1 MKFTKTAIK
10 GIKATGKRYTIF
22 DDEFIGLAVRIGARG
37 GKVFYFVYRA
47 GKGRTAPLRWLK
59 LGKFPAMTV
68 EQARHMAKDKA
79 ALVTLGGDPALEI
92 RQSKITPLTETVLE
106 TFMAEFVE
114 PRLKPTTAV
123 SYRSLINIYLKP
135 ALGKLRIK
143 EVDFRHIAKLHH
155 SLRDKPYQANRAI
168 AVAGSFFSWA
178 AEMGYTGRD
187 KANPV
192 AGINKYKEHKR
203 QEFMTPEML
212 SLIGDTIDRMEK
224 TWHERQ
230 VSKERRS
237 GELVDSITPQSAAA
251 IRLLMF
257 TGARLGE
264 ILGLEWDKID
274 LEKGIA
280 RLSDSK
286 TGFKVLQLPAP
297 AVEVLRQLPQ
307 MDKYVFPSY
316 SASGHMGDL
325 RAAWVSVLRQAG
337 LKIWRLHDLRHAF
350 ASVMV
355 NSGASL
361 PVVGKILGHNNPSTT
376 ARYAHLEANPARQA
390 AEEAAAIISQATN
403 NEPKKSLSVSRQ

>member
-10 GIKATGKRYTIF
+10 GIEATGKRYTIF
-22 DDEFIGLAVRIGARG
+22 DDEFIGLAVRVGAKG

-47 GKGRTAPLRWLK
+47 GKGRAAPLRWLK
-59 LGKFPAMTV
+59 LGKFPNITV

-79 ALVTLGGDPALEI
+79 AVVTLGGDPALEI
-92 RQSKITPLTETVLE
+92 RQSKSTPLTETVLE
-106 TFMAEFVE
+106 TFMAEFVD
-114 PRLKPTTAV
+114 PRLKA
-123 SYRSLINIYLKP
+123 SSAANYRSLIDLYLKP
-135 ALGKLRIK
+135 TLGKLRIK

-155 SLRDKPYQANRAI
+155 SLRDKPYQANRTI

-178 AEMGYTGRD
+178 TEMGYIDHD
-187 KANPV
+187 KVNPV

-203 QEFMTPEML
+203 QEFMTPEIL
-212 SLIGDTIDRMEK
+212 SLIGETIARMEK

-230 VSKERRS
+230 VTKERRT
-237 GELVDSITPQSAAA
+237 GELVDTITPSAAA
-251 IRLLMF
+251 GIRLLMF

-274 LEKGIA
+274 LEKGVA
-280 RLSDSK
+280 TLSDSK

-297 AVEVLRQLPQ
+297 AVAVLRQLPR

-316 SASGHMGDL
+316 SSSGHMGDL
-325 RAAWVSVLRQAG
+325 RVAWVNVLRQAG
-337 LKIWRLHDLRHAF
+337 LKSWRLHDLRHAF

-361 PVVGKILGHNNPSTT
+361 PVVGKILGHSNPSTT
-376 ARYAHLEANPARQA
+376 ARYAHLEASPARQA
-390 AEEAAAIISQATN
+390 AEEAAAIISQAIN
-403 NEPKKSLSVSRQ
+403 NKPEKVKVQAAN